1 MKKRILCTVLVG
13 VMLLSGCSQTV
24 APEVASETEAI
35 ETEVT
40 ENIRE
45 TTEEFTEK
53 SEETDELPL
62 EESEET
68 AEPEVIHVDT
78 DKRGNSVGNLI
89 NSGFTCPSDNGF
101 VFYNRY
107 MMSVGE
113 YSRENDFSEYIYPSN
128 LFSINVYDGF
138 LYGISYVNGTDT
150 VIIKQ
155 NLKNKEC
162 EILRENAYEISIVND
177 VLYFTDESW
186 KLYSR
191 PLDSSEETCIIPDKS
206 YQPCVYKDKV
216 YYINGA
222 DGNKIYECDLT
233 GDYFKKLSED
243 NVSNLIVYKDY
254 IYFSVNTDG
263 IGSIRRI
270 AIEDGTE
277 EKLADVNAGCINIY
291 EDKLYF
297 TDINDL
303 QYINYIDIN
312 NKELNLQKINFKDGL
327 LSYFYD
333 CEGNDQ
339 DSLDVTKYEYMNFA
353 DGFMYLFAFFLV
365 DGNEALAVF
374 CYDLGNYAIPAL
386 SCQPNER
393 YDFDKYDVNEL
404 NWLLAG
410 NEEVYEK
417 ITGKNV
423 TIKYAQDALKKLEEL
438 EAKGEHLTV
447 ESIEEEKPN
456 PGSANVSGLDE
467 ATVQSAIYALQST
480 YPDGMGWG
488 MEKYAEFH
496 GGLYCGGYACAA
508 FAITVSDAVFG
519 TLPARK
525 VYDINT
531 VRVGD
536 VISYTTEYGIGHSVV
551 ALSVSGDSVT
561 VCEGNFNGQV
571 HWGRTISKAELQAS
585 LIEIWTRYP

>member
-1 MKKRILCTVLVG
+1 MKKRILCIVLVS

-24 APEVASETEAI
+24 APKIASETEAI

-128 LFSINVYDGF
+128 LFSINVYDGY

-177 VLYFTDESW
+177 VLYFTDESR

-222 DGNKIYECDLT
+222 DGNKIYECDSA
-233 GDYFKKLSED
+233 GGYFKKLSGD
-243 NVSNLIVYKDY
+243 NVSNLIAYKDY
-254 IYFSVNTDG
+254 LYFTVNTDG

-297 TDINDL
+297 TDTNDL

-312 NKELNLQKINFKDGL
+312 DKELNLQKINFKDGL

-404 NWLLAG
+404 NWILAG
-410 NEEVYEK
+410 NEEAYEK
-417 ITGKNV
+417 IKGIKV

-456 PGSANVSGLDE
+456 PGSANVSSLDE

-571 HWGRTISKAELQAS
+571 HWGRTISKAELQAG